1 MTVEEVFAKLNAHI
15 IEGVMFHDQMAEY
28 FDFLN
33 LHGYKRMHEY
43 HALDEF
49 VERRSVVRY
58 YTNHYNK
65 LLPDAEVTDP
75 EVLPANCRSY
85 SRQQVDAGTKRRA
98 IKDSFVRWR
107 SWEAETKKLYEQ
119 SYSNLCDLGEI
130 AAACKVRDLISDV
143 DMELKGVDRMH
154 IKLESIYYDL
164 PTITLCQDEL
174 HELYAEKSRNIGVD
188 IC

>member
-1 MTVEEVFAKLNAHI
+1 M
-15 IEGVMFHDQMAEY
+15 
-28 FDFLN
+28 
-33 LHGYKRMHEY
+33 
-43 HALDEF
+43 
-49 VERRSVVRY
+49 
-58 YTNHYNK
+58 
-65 LLPDAEVTDP
+65 
-75 EVLPANCRSY
+75 LPASWRNY
-85 SRQQVDAGTKRRA
+85 SRQQIDAGTKRRA

-130 AAACKVRDLISDV
+130 AASCKVRDLISDV

-154 IKLESIYYDL
+154 IKLESIDYDL